1 MILIDII
8 SCWLKPIMIDLFWLV
23 LAGIGGGI
31 LAGLLGVG
39 GGIIYVLVLPY
50 ALIKAGIPTEFL
62 AQFTIANSIFG
73 VLFAS
78 LASNILNIHKH
89 DFYPRES
96 LWVGLPGAFF
106 SILIL
111 IAIVS
116 NSWYS
121 ITYFYIL
128 LILFLAFM
136 LVSLFLQGDENLKK
150 PASKN
155 NGIRLGLAGMVG
167 GSFASLTGLGGGA
180 AVVPILTTQLHLNI
194 KMSRSISLAMIFITS
209 LVLTGFNLIKNPGND
224 PLPYQYGYIY
234 LPVAIPLTIGV
245 LLGSPIGS
253 RLGRLFSSNTIKV
266 LFSILILAVIIEK
279 LIYLI

>member
-1 MILIDII
+1 MIDI
-8 SCWLKPIMIDLFWLV
+8 FWLI

-50 ALIKAGIPTEFL
+50 ALTKAGIPPELL

-111 IAIVS
+111 ITIVS
-116 NSWYS
+116 TTWYS
-121 ITYFYIL
+121 ITYFYVL

-136 LVSLFLQGDENLKK
+136 LVSLFLQGDENPKK
-150 PASKN
+150 PSSKKRE
-155 NGIRLGLAGMVG
+155 IRLGLAGIVG
-167 GSFASLTGLGGGA
+167 GSLASLTGLGGGA
-180 AVVPILTTQLHLNI
+180 AVVPILTTQLHLDI
-194 KMSRSISLAMIFITS
+194 KMARSISLAMIFMTS
-209 LVLTGFNLIKNPGND
+209 LVLTGFNLIKNPGIIS
-224 PLPYQYGYIY
+224 LPYQYGYIY

-253 RLGRLFSSNTIKV
+253 RLGRLFSSATIKV
-266 LFSILILAVIIEK
+266 LFSILILVVIIEK
-279 LIYLI
+279 LIYLF